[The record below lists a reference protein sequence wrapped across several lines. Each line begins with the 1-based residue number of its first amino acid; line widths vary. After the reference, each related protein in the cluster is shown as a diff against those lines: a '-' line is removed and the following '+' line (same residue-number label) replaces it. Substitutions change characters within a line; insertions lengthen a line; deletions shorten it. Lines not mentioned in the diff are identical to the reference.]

1 MLLFSDEDV
10 PAVLPAQG
18 LQLSD
23 RQRGL
28 PVGHRAERA
37 IDQVNRRE
45 PGYDEGTEHA
55 LEKQGSGGGG
65 ERERAG
71 KSNQDWPH
79 TSTGGPTQSRSPLKA
94 TAGSLAACPA
104 AAHQGDSPQKRT
116 RRFSCLAIKMKYL
129 QRCSLRCC
137 NTTGIRRIWNVRAG
151 R

>member
-1 MLLFSDEDV
+1 MLLFSDKDV

-65 ERERAG
+65 REG
-71 KSNQDWPH
+71 KSRQVK
-79 TSTGGPTQSRSPLKA
+79 SRLATHFNRRTYTEPISSKGHCWEPRCLPCSSSP
-94 TAGSLAACPA
+94 
-104 AAHQGDSPQKRT
+104 R
-116 RRFSCLAIKMKYL
+116 
-129 QRCSLRCC
+129 
-137 NTTGIRRIWNVRAG
+137 
-151 R
+151 